1 MRNIIPVRS
10 IFAVNV
16 RGYVTDEGVVT
27 RRVTKTEINNVNKD
41 DFFDIIENAPQ
52 KDVKMLMEDRHVY
65 TGDKVIIT
73 VVPKDERQ

>member
-16 RGYVTDEGVVT
+16 RGHVTDEGVVT
-27 RRVTKTEINNVNKD
+27 RLVTITEIDDVNKD